1 MEQPSVQ
8 LVQGYLGRD
17 AGVMFAE
24 GIDQHY
30 ANPRRRLLVG
40 LCSRIMDAIL
50 QEILDTEVITH
61 YNAVIRLYLRSS
73 SMHTCLS
80 GHKTLSSSSDVPSRR

>member
-1 MEQPSVQ
+1 M
-8 LVQGYLGRD
+8 QGYLDRD

-24 GIDQHY
+24 GIDQYY
-30 ANPRRRLLVG
+30 ANPRRRLRVK

-61 YNAVIRLYLRSS
+61 
-73 SMHTCLS
+73 
-80 GHKTLSSSSDVPSRR
+80 